1 VGFAFV
7 DGDEGR
13 LDRVR
18 SVDEPS
24 QSDVFRQS
32 TSHPGSPVSNVF
44 PDADCVRT
52 LLVNPVHP
60 FDTPLDGLRGDTDDP

>member
-1 VGFAFV
+1 MGFAFV
-7 DGDEGR
+7 GGDEGP

-18 SVDEPS
+18 SVDERS
-24 QSDVFRQS
+24 KIDLFRQS
-32 TSHPGSPVSNVF
+32 TPHPCLPASNVI
-44 PDADCVRT
+44 PDADCIRT